1 MSNPQSGNVHSIL
14 DQVYISDSV
23 SIENIPPDES
33 VLRRPAVKARTG
45 LSDTGIDERIALG
58 TFPKSI
64 FLGGRARGWIGSDI
78 VLWILKRV
86 IISNDPTATKAETDM
101 RTAYLANR
109 KGQIDSDESGARA
122 SG

>member
-1 MSNPQSGNVHSIL
+1 MSNSQPGEVHSIL
-14 DQVYISDSV
+14 DQTYIADSV

-64 FLGGRARGWIGSDI
+64 FLGGRARGWIQSDI
-78 VLWILKRV
+78 ALWIRKRV
-86 IISNDPTATKAETDM
+86 IISNDPEATKAETEM
-101 RTAYLANR
+101 RAAYLASR
-109 KGQIDSDESGARA
+109 KGQVDSSESGARA